1 MVVGAGQTRVVGCTS
16 VLRCAQVLATC
27 LEARAT
33 EMAVADLA
41 KALRASGDWRYAS
54 RAPSSRASLRRQ
66 LR

>member
-1 MVVGAGQTRVVGCTS
+1 MMQPLLKIAPPDVQT

-41 KALRASGDWRYAS
+41 KVFRASGGCAS
-54 RAPSSRASLRRQ
+54 TAPCSLASLRRQ
-66 LR
+66 RR

>member
-1 MVVGAGQTRVVGCTS
+1 MQPLLKIAPPDVQT

-66 LR
+66 RR